1 MRHFSDHIPV
11 CIFFHSEAGE
21 AGEGDMKDIDDIY
34 DMENY
39 DNDDSPGEY
48 VVVIS
53 RARGMYSV
61 WYLLHQSPRAINA
74 IIPCIPSARD
84 ITSLYPV
91 GIATIDTHRTLKKK
105 EKAISFY
112 SKQLHKATL
121 SQISIELQSISLP
134 RGVVKSTQLHTAIQ
148 L

>member
-1 MRHFSDHIPV
+1 MTLLQSIDTTSTCVSRLRSPVALNWWTMRHFSDHIPV

-39 DNDDSPGEY
+39 DNDDSPGVY

-84 ITSLYPV
+84 ITSSYPV
-91 GIATIDTHRTLKKK
+91 GIAT
-105 EKAISFY
+105 
-112 SKQLHKATL
+112 
-121 SQISIELQSISLP
+121 
-134 RGVVKSTQLHTAIQ
+134 
-148 L
+148 